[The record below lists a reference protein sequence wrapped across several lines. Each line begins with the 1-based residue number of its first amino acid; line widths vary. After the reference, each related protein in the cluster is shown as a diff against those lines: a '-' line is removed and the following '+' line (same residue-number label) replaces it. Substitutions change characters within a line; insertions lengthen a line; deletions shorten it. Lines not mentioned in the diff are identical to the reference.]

1 MLIPLAVMIL
11 SCGAHHPVSQEAEE
25 VVAETECEA
34 GEVALKK
41 KLLPEE
47 EEQEEAQEEEAR
59 HIVTFSESESSE
71 D

>member
-11 SCGAHHPVSQEAEE
+11 SCGAHHPVAQEAED
-25 VVAETECEA
+25 VAAETECEA

-47 EEQEEAQEEEAR
+47 EQQEEAQQEDER
-59 HIVTFSESESSE
+59 HIVTFSEVEPSE